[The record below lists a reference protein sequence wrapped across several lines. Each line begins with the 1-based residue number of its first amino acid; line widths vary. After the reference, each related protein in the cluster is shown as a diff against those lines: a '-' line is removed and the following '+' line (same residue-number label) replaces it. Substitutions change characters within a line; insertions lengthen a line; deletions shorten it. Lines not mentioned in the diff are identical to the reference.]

1 MRTPQPEAMSR
12 ILEIAARTALY
23 FGFWL
28 MISGVS
34 PADLPV
40 GLAAAMAAT
49 WVSLCLL
56 PARASRLQ
64 FSLKFLRQGV
74 VSGTDVAWRALRPR
88 LQLRSG
94 FVACPLHLPPGGERS
109 SSLKRRR
116 RNRISQVL
124 WHYLTLLLP
133 YNSGRIA
140 QHVCK
145 LCHSLVSARCPVD
158 RLLNFEDLSDGAT

>member
-1 MRTPQPEAMSR
+1 
-12 ILEIAARTALY
+12 
-23 FGFWL
+23 

-34 PADLPV
+34 PADIPV

-49 WVSLCLL
+49 WVSLRLL

-64 FSLKFLRQGV
+64 FSALVGLTLKFLRQGV

-88 LQLRSG
+88 LQLRPG

-116 RNRISQVL
+116 RVPQSNLASSVALFDAAAALQQWTYRATRLQAL
-124 WHYLTLLLP
+124 
-133 YNSGRIA
+133 
-140 QHVCK
+140 
-145 LCHSLVSARCPVD
+145 SLFGECAVS
-158 RLLNFEDLSDGAT
+158 S

>member
-1 MRTPQPEAMSR
+1 
-12 ILEIAARTALY
+12 
-23 FGFWL
+23 

-88 LQLRSG
+88 LQLRPG
-94 FVACPLHLPPGGERS
+94 FVACPLHLPPGGEQS

-116 RNRISQVL
+116 RVPQSNLASSVALFDAAAALQQWAYRA
-124 WHYLTLLLP
+124 T
-133 YNSGRIA
+133 R
-140 QHVCK
+140 CK
-145 LCHSLVSARCPVD
+145 LCHSLVNARCPVD